1 MNTPWQIVEHSWE
14 ATSLYDAKGNR
25 VCTFSLH
32 DLGEVTE
39 SNQEQLEAKQRQR
52 VLSVLNAVNKEVKP

>member
-52 VLSVLNAVNKEVKP
+52 VLSVLNAVNKEVTP